1 MWFDIKKRED
11 REKKILGTHQNFD
24 DDIISIIGKIS
35 IRRFQRHQK
44 RSQTVTAV
52 GHTSDPM
59 TSKPQHLWTARMIQF
74 VHRLWSF
81 LVSLDSFHRD
91 LLNDIDGVIILVSL
105 ESFHWDL
112 YNDTI
117 VLLSK
122 FYVCAWMSISKMD
135 FSISP

>member
-52 GHTSDPM
+52 GHTSGSK
-59 TSKPQHLWTARMIQF
+59 TSEPQHLWTARMIQF

-81 LVSLDSFHRD
+81 LVSLDLFHQD
-91 LLNDIDGVIILVSL
+91 LLNDVDGVIILVSL